1 VFDNLNDS
9 NILLY
14 AIKCY
19 RTPNCIMEEFE
30 EDYKRIKYIN
40 RLIKKYAET
49 GELKERLIL
58 NHIIVLGN
66 VFGVEATTR
75 LLFYRVPK
83 EYYKILK
90 TFLLFLNYMP
100 DVVRG
105 IKEEDIKSSD
115 ITIDFNIAKNL
126 RTLHNIPSETATP
139 GQ

>member
-1 VFDNLNDS
+1 
-9 NILLY
+9 
-14 AIKCY
+14 
-19 RTPNCIMEEFE
+19 MEEFE

-90 TFLLFLNYMP
+90 TFLLSLNMVP
-100 DVVRG
+100 SIVHG
-105 IKEEDIKSSD
+105 IHGKNIRTDE
-115 ITIDFNIAKNL
+115 ITIDLSIAKKI
-126 RTLHNIPSETATP
+126 RETTRDAT
-139 GQ
+139 